1 MVSTTGHIHRL
12 KVVLRTSKYDKRSL
26 LVRNQIHTHSQR
38 LRRSQPACHALISTQ
53 SSQGPLQKCVLLEL
67 QLPFFFLANFF
78 LRRDEKRR
86 QEREIGIQAQPK
98 EKRADTRERVGGEGM
113 VSLVPAVPSQ
123 AKALSSSSAQ
133 VSLQPHSI
141 RCAKDRTLGVTSGD
155 ALVWVSHSPVSVWS
169 SDSERL
175 RDWWAS
181 SWIWVAFCWIFV
193 GLDVRAMPDPLRFSS
208 RLGYALFDR
217 FLCLP
222 REKLKQSLL
231 QVAAF
236 FNIFFYA
243 AL

>member
-1 MVSTTGHIHRL
+1 MCPPRTATTFL
-12 KVVLRTSKYDKRSL
+12 FF
-26 LVRNQIHTHSQR
+26 SQ
-38 LRRSQPACHALISTQ
+38 
-53 SSQGPLQKCVLLEL
+53 
-67 QLPFFFLANFF
+67 FF

-169 SDSERL
+169 SDSEAVEGLVGVFLDLGRILLDFCGTRRPSYAWSSPFRL
-175 RDWWAS
+175 PSELRLIWSVFLPAKEEVKVVFVAGCCIFQYIVLCCTLSGVLGAS
-181 SWIWVAFCWIFV
+181 RSIRVYVQRRCCLYLPQIIEWCKTS
-193 GLDVRAMPDPLRFSS
+193 PL
-208 RLGYALFDR
+208 LN
-217 FLCLP
+217 CHLP
-222 REKLKQSLL
+222 LPASVQANSV
-231 QVAAF
+231 Q
-236 FNIFFYA
+236 
-243 AL
+243 